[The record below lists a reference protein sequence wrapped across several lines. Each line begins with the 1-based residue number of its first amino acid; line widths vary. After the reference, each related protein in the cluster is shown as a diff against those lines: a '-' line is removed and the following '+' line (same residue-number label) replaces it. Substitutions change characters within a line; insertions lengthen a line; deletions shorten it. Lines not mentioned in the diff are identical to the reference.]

1 MSQTTALYINGLNV
15 RFGGFAAITDLT
27 LEIRYGETRAL
38 IGPNGAGKT
47 TLMDVIT
54 GKTRPNSG
62 EVFLDRTLDL
72 AVRGEAEIA
81 RSAHYADV
89 QTGGSEAIRAG
100 REAAQAQGWE
110 RRARRDPGCAC
121 GLCPRSP
128 NAPDRNSGDQRPAFD
143 LRPRRAR
150 AALG

>member
-72 AVRGEAEIA
+72 STRGENLSGMSTGQPRA
-81 RSAHYADV
+81 RQRANTAASHGPPMTMTTV
-89 QTGGSEAIRAG
+89 RSE
-100 REAAQAQGWE
+100 E
-110 RRARRDPGCAC
+110 RRVGKEC
-121 GLCPRSP
+121 RSRWSP
-128 NAPDRNSGDQRPAFD
+128 YH
-143 LRPRRAR
+143 
-150 AALG
+150 